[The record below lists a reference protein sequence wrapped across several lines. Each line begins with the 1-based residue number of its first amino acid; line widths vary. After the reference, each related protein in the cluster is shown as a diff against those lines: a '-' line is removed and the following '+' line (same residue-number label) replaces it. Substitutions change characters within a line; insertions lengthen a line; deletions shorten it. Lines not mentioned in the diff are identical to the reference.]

1 MNEPGEIKVPDSVK
15 VKLLNGLLQRQAL
28 AQEGEGYGELVLH
41 CPLGSSLVTG
51 GLVVAQD

>member
-41 CPLGSSLVTG
+41 CPLRSSLVTG